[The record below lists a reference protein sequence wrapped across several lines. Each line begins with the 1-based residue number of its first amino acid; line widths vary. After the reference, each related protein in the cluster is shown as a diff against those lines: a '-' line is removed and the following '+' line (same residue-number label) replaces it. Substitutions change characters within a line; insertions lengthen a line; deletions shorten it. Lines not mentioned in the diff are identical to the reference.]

1 MLNETVAFC
10 ERWHV
15 HDASKDKSAMVKDVH
30 LAQVY
35 IEKELQWII
44 VMYIQVKRLF
54 LTKKTM

>member
-35 IEKELQWII
+35 F
-44 VMYIQVKRLF
+44 YR
-54 LTKKTM
+54 KKNYNGLLWCISK